1 MKNQSTNTKWQYLEA
16 RPNSWRKQL
25 YIKGTRIK
33 ASVIYSD
40 MIVNEMTEA
49 DALYNWDLSLEAI
62 HEIIEYCQTHQKL
75 LQAEAVEERRRLEA
89 KGVMIEPKIVTG

>member
-1 MKNQSTNTKWQYLEA
+1 MKNQSTNTKWKYLEA

-40 MIVNEMTEA
+40 MIVNEMTET
-49 DALYNWDLSLEAI
+49 DALDNWDLPLEAI
-62 HEIIEYCQTHQKL
+62 HEIIEYCQTHQQL
-75 LQAEAVEERRRLEA
+75 LQAEAVEERRLLEA
-89 KGVMIEPKIVTG
+89 KGVMIEPKIVTR